1 MVEFVCVSMDVL
13 WSAVV
18 GFCVALI
25 EVEISDGIEVLK
37 FEKLEGLGSDVI
49 VDVVGVCV
57 IIFFAASVVLKDSDG
72 IEVFDSE

>member
-1 MVEFVCVSMDVL
+1 MDVL

-18 GFCVALI
+18 GFCV
-25 EVEISDGIEVLK
+25 VEISDGIEVLE

-49 VDVVGVCV
+49 VDVVGLCV